1 MNEEADPNELAHSE
15 ADTFWLFESLLREI
29 SELEEEEGGTIWM
42 KRLGERL
49 AAADPELHEDLVS
62 NERISKYSILNN
74 TPQQRKGLDPAM
86 PHYS

>member
-1 MNEEADPNELAHSE
+1 MNEEADPSDLAHAE

-29 SELEEEEGGTIWM
+29 SELEEEEGGTLWM

-49 AAADPELHEDLVS
+49 ATADPELYEDLVS
-62 NERISKYSILNN
+62 EQHFLSESVPYNVF
-74 TPQQRKGLDPAM
+74 QQRKGLDPSM